1 MLSFP
6 YSFGGF
12 RNSHTGHTMAG
23 NIDFGNRLSAL
34 RKQRSMTQ
42 TDLSKIVGIHYT
54 HIGRYEVGRSL
65 PSIDTLKK
73 LAAALGTTAD
83 FLMDGATHDTA
94 KARLTDQ
101 ELLEYFQ
108 QAVLLPEDDKR
119 MVKRF
124 LEAFLQMRQIQHI
137 TGKRSA

>member
-1 MLSFP
+1 
-6 YSFGGF
+6 
-12 RNSHTGHTMAG
+12 
-23 NIDFGNRLSAL
+23 
-34 RKQRSMTQ
+34 
-42 TDLSKIVGIHYT
+42 
-54 HIGRYEVGRSL
+54 
-65 PSIDTLKK
+65 
-73 LAAALGTTAD
+73 
-83 FLMDGATHDTA
+83 MDGATHDTA